1 MSVTELLPSLKTL
14 SRTDKLK
21 VMQFLAQEL
30 EVEEELSLLQSGKT
44 YQIWSPLNSH
54 KAAQTLAALLESEQ
68 QVRND

>member
-54 KAAQTLAALLESEQ
+54 KAAQTLSALLESEQ

>member
-54 KAAQTLAALLESEQ
+54 KAVQTLATLLEEKGK
-68 QVRND
+68 

>member
-54 KAAQTLAALLESEQ
+54 KAVQTLATLLESEQ
-68 QVRND
+68 

>member
-44 YQIWSPLNSH
+44 YQIWSPLNSY
-54 KAAQTLAALLESEQ
+54 KAVQTLATLLEEKGK
-68 QVRND
+68 

>member
-54 KAAQTLAALLESEQ
+54 KAVQTLATLLESEQ